1 MNDKVAIVTGGT
13 GALGRF
19 IVNKFADEGI
29 KVYVPARST
38 DEFNNVFDTSQDKE
52 SEYFKLRKIYCKTC
66 DAESETSVKEFV
78 ENVAALEKGKIDI
91 LINTVGGISAAENV
105 TELST
110 EILDKMINLNFKTA
124 FYFTRETA
132 KVMSLNNYG
141 RIVSIGAIAGT
152 EISPGRFAYS
162 FSKAGVISLMD
173 TISEELKDKNIRCNT
188 LIPGIIDTPA
198 NREWG
203 SEEDIKNWVKPHE
216 ISEVIYEIISDKFS
230 ALRSSRIKLYGSY

>member
-1 MNDKVAIVTGGT
+1 MNNKVAIVTGGT

-38 DEFNNVFDTSQDKE
+38 DEFNSVFDNSHKKE

-66 DAESETSVKEFV
+66 DATNETSVQEFV
-78 ENVAALEKGKIDI
+78 ENVAALEQGKIDY
-91 LINTVGGISAAENV
+91 LVNTVGGISSSENV
-105 TELST
+105 TELSSDT
-110 EILDKMINLNFKTA
+110 LNKMISLNFNST
-124 FYFTRETA
+124 FYFTRDTA
-132 KVMSLNNYG
+132 KVMSVNNYG

-162 FSKAGVISLMD
+162 FSKAGVISLME
-173 TISEELKDKNIRCNT
+173 TLSEELKDKNIRCNT

-203 SEEDIKNWVKPHE
+203 SADDIKDWVRPEE
-216 ISEVIYEIISDKFS
+216 ISDVIYEIISDRFS
-230 ALRSSRIKLYGSY
+230 TLRSSRIKMYGSY